1 MSGACLSSRFCFGIT
16 SVISKMRRIYSGVL
30 NLFWSFPSVFKRCV
44 FCLEVNRYH
53 GSLALRCMVYVIWE
67 RCVCLCVRGVCSR
80 PGNGT
85 RICQGSTQTLASFLV
100 YLISLYLPT

>member
-1 MSGACLSSRFCFGIT
+1 MGGACLSSRFCFGIT

-67 RCVCLCVRGVCSR
+67 RCVCVCVCSR
-80 PGNGT
+80 WAMAPGFA
-85 RICQGSTQTLASFLV
+85 RVPLKPW
-100 YLISLYLPT
+100 LPF